1 MSEKSPS
8 LPAPSELRAELET
21 LRGRLASLP
30 LASNPTE
37 DPGADAVLFRLL
49 RGLSPERSAEVQAVL
64 QGFPW
69 MLLPL
74 EGDVYPAL
82 SRLQD
87 QISDLAHAAGHDDLT
102 GLARRV
108 VFDQALGTEMERTRR
123 SRMSLSL
130 AILDIDDFKLI
141 NDDCG
146 HVHGDV
152 VLRTVAEILRKNIR
166 RADLAARLGGEEFA
180 LLMPAT
186 TQTSAAILLERIMD
200 AVRKLRFDCPAP
212 STAPQVTVSVGL
224 ACYKGFRDMMPV
236 ELVELADNALYSA
249 KRAGK
254 DRLEKAPFRDI
265 APDPASQTLVDAT
278 EKNFLF
284 QGLSAGSP

>member
-1 MSEKSPS
+1 MSEKSSS

-21 LRGRLASLP
+21 LRGRLAALSLVSEP
-30 LASNPTE
+30 A

-49 RGLSPERSAEVQAVL
+49 RGLSPERFSDVQAML
-64 QGFPW
+64 HGFPW
-69 MLLPL
+69 VLLPL
-74 EGDVYPAL
+74 EGEVFPAL
-82 SRLQD
+82 NRLQVRID
-87 QISDLAHAAGHDDLT
+87 DLTHAAGHDDLT
-102 GLARRV
+102 GLARRI
-108 VFDQALGTEMERTRR
+108 VFDQALHTEMERTRR
-123 SRMSLSL
+123 SKLSLSL
-130 AILDIDDFKLI
+130 AILDIDDFKQV

-146 HVHGDV
+146 HVHGDI
-152 VLRTVAEILRKNIR
+152 VLRAVAEVLRKNIR

-186 TQTSAAILLERIMD
+186 TQASAAFLLERVMD

-212 STAPQVTVSVGL
+212 QTFPQVTISAGL
-224 ACYKGFRDMMPV
+224 ACYKGFRDMLPV

-265 APDPASQTLVDAT
+265 APDPASQTLVDTT

-284 QGLSAGSP
+284 QGLSS

>member
-1 MSEKSPS
+1 MSENSPS

-21 LRGRLASLP
+21 LQGRLAPLP
-30 LASNPTE
+30 LASNPT
-37 DPGADAVLFRLL
+37 DVPGTDAVLFRLL
-49 RGLSPERSAEVQAVL
+49 RGLSPERSAELQAML
-64 QGFPW
+64 QGLPW
-69 MLLPL
+69 TLLPL

-82 SRLQD
+82 SRLQSKID
-87 QISDLAHAAGHDDLT
+87 DLTHAAGHDDLT

-108 VFDQALGTEMERTRR
+108 VFDQALQTEMERTRR
-123 SRMSLSL
+123 SRLSLSL
-130 AILDIDDFKLI
+130 AILDIDDFKQI

-152 VLRTVAEILRKNIR
+152 VLRTVAEVLRKNIR

-186 TQTSAAILLERIMD
+186 TQTRAVFLLERIMTTL
-200 AVRKLRFDCPAP
+200 RGLRFDCPTAP
-212 STAPQVTVSVGL
+212 PTTPQVTVSIGL
-224 ACYKGFRDMMPV
+224 ACYKGFRSMLPV
-236 ELVELADNALYSA
+236 ELVELADDALYSA

-254 DRLEKAPFRDI
+254 NRLEKAPLRDI
-265 APDPASQTLVDAT
+265 APDTASQTLVDTA

-284 QGLSAGSP
+284 QGLSA

>member
-1 MSEKSPS
+1 MSAKSPS
-8 LPAPSELRAELET
+8 LPAPSELRAELEA

-30 LASNPTE
+30 LASNPAGV
-37 DPGADAVLFRLL
+37 PGTDAVLFRLL
-49 RGLSPERSAEVQAVL
+49 KGLSPERSSEVQAML
-64 QGFPW
+64 QDLPW

-74 EGDVYPAL
+74 EGDVYPVL
-82 SRLQD
+82 SQLQD
-87 QISDLAHAAGHDDLT
+87 KISDLSHAAGHDDLT

-108 VFDQALGTEMERTRR
+108 VFDQALDTEMERARR
-123 SRMSLSL
+123 SRQSLSL
-130 AILDIDDFKLI
+130 ALLDIDDFKKI

-152 VLRTVAEILRKNIR
+152 VLRTVAEVLRKNIR

-186 TQTSAAILLERIMD
+186 TQTRAVVLLERIMD
-200 AVRKLRFDCPAP
+200 AIRKMRFDCPAP
-212 STAPQVTVSVGL
+212 STVPQVTISAGL
-224 ACYKGFRDMMPV
+224 ACYKGFRYIPPL

-254 DRLEKAPFRDI
+254 DRLEKAPLRDI
-265 APDPASQTLVDAT
+265 APDPASQTLVDTA

-284 QGLSAGSP
+284 QGLSA